1 MADRIYEI
9 KSLLE
14 RVSSYMVAELEA
26 QREEIQILKE
36 KVIALE
42 KMLAQKPEVVV
53 VQHPVAEEP
62 SHAPEPEVTV
72 PEPVAAHESAA
83 ATAPLFVPGPV
94 TTPDPVAASD
104 PADAPKPLS
113 VPEHD
118 ASPVAVSAPEPIAA
132 PRPYTPAAPVIVSD
146 PEPDPEETFFT
157 VTDLNEV
164 HAAPKTMV
172 ADLFAE
178 RSTIADVAQSKTI
191 PWMVDI
197 PGPKVEMIQSALTFN
212 DRLTF
217 IRELF
222 DGDSEQFNITLDR
235 INETTTFDEV
245 VSDMRDAYPEW
256 DESSPIVYRFYM
268 EVRRKFRN

>member
-1 MADRIYEI
+1 MADRISEI

-14 RVSSYMVAELEA
+14 RVSLQLVAELEA

-36 KVIALE
+36 KVVALE
-42 KMLAQKPEVVV
+42 KK
-53 VQHPVAEEP
+53 VAEEP
-62 SHAPEPEVTV
+62 RVVAAPEVTR

-83 ATAPLFVPGPV
+83 ATAPLSVPGPV

-118 ASPVAVSAPEPIAA
+118 ASPVAVSAPEPIAS
-132 PRPYTPAAPVIVSD
+132 PRPVPSAAPVIVSD

-172 ADLFAE
+172 ADLFVE
-178 RSTIADVAQSKTI
+178 RNTIADVAQSKTI

-197 PGPKVEMIQSALTFN
+197 PGPKVEMIQSALSFN

-217 IRELF
+217 IRDLF

-235 INETTTFDEV
+235 INETSTFDEV

-256 DESSPIVYRFYM
+256 DESSPLVYRFYM

>member
-1 MADRIYEI
+1 MADRISEI

-14 RVSSYMVAELEA
+14 RVSSQLVAELEA

-36 KVIALE
+36 KVVALE
-42 KMLAQKPEVVV
+42 KK
-53 VQHPVAEEP
+53 VAEEP
-62 SHAPEPEVTV
+62 RVVAAHEVTRSEPVDVLEPAAVPKPVASSEPAVATEPVAVPGPAGVSEPVAV
-72 PEPVAAHESAA
+72 PEPVAVRE
-83 ATAPLFVPGPV
+83 P
-94 TTPDPVAASD
+94 
-104 PADAPKPLS
+104 
-113 VPEHD
+113 
-118 ASPVAVSAPEPIAA
+118 VSAPQSVSA
-132 PRPYTPAAPVIVSD
+132 AAPVIVHE
-146 PEPDPEETFFT
+146 PEPEETFFT

-172 ADLFAE
+172 ADLFVE
-178 RSTIADVAQSKTI
+178 RNTIADVAQSKTI

-197 PGPKVEMIQSALTFN
+197 PGPKVEMIQSALSFN

-217 IRELF
+217 IRDLF

-235 INETTTFDEV
+235 INETSTFDEV

>member
-1 MADRIYEI
+1 MADRISEI

-14 RVSSYMVAELEA
+14 RVSLQLVAELEA

-36 KVIALE
+36 KVVALE
-42 KMLAQKPEVVV
+42 KK
-53 VQHPVAEEP
+53 VAEEP
-62 SHAPEPEVTV
+62 RVVAAPEVIRPEPVTV
-72 PEPVAAHESAA
+72 PEPAAVPKPAAVPEPVASSEPAV
-83 ATAPLFVPGPV
+83 ATEPVAVPGPAV
-94 TTPDPVAASD
+94 VS
-104 PADAPKPLS
+104 
-113 VPEHD
+113 E
-118 ASPVAVSAPEPIAA
+118 PVAVPEPVAVREPVSAPQSVSA
-132 PRPYTPAAPVIVSD
+132 AAPVIVHE
-146 PEPDPEETFFT
+146 PETEETFFT

-172 ADLFAE
+172 ADLFVE
-178 RSTIADVAQSKTI
+178 RNTIADVAQSKTI

-197 PGPKVEMIQSALTFN
+197 PGPKVEMIQSALSFN

-217 IRELF
+217 IRDLF

-235 INETTTFDEV
+235 INETSTFDEV

-256 DESSPIVYRFYM
+256 DESSPLVYRFYM